1 MLKENTCLFNW
12 IVLEKKTTNG
22 VCVCVCVCVCL
33 LKGQS
38 VETSGVGKLR
48 PHKSCDIAH
57 DHASVDSIYR

>member
-1 MLKENTCLFNW
+1 MLKEKTCFFNW
-12 IVLEKKTTNG
+12 IVLEKKRQM
-22 VCVCVCVCVCL
+22 VCVCAYVCVCL

-57 DHASVDSIYR
+57 DHASVYSIYR